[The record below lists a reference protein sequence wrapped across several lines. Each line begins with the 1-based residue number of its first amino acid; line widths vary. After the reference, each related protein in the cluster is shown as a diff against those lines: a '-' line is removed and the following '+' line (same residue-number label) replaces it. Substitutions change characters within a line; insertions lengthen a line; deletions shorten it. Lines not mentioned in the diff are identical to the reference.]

1 MCIIYVIRP
10 VIPQLF
16 ICLSSTVY
24 PNEIKNSRMK
34 WLTLIH
40 AKHVTIFLWCWFICI
55 IIITT
60 PIEIILYIFISF

>member
-16 ICLSSTVY
+16 ISLSSTVY
-24 PNEIKNSRMK
+24 PNEIKNARMK

-40 AKHVTIFLWCWFICI
+40 AKHAIIFLWCWFICI
-55 IIITT
+55 KIITT
-60 PIEIILYIFISF
+60 PIEIILYIFILF